1 MAPSFQIVEAK
12 PYHCGQM
19 ARLLRA
25 EQGESVAALGMDAHR
40 ELRDRFRN
48 SSFRK
53 AWLIDGRLAG
63 LGGVEGTLLASQG
76 YLWLAL
82 TKQATRHPV
91 AMVKEARRQLEE
103 ICQFRD
109 KVETLLIG
117 GDDASLR
124 FALAVGFEPAG
135 PRVLRFGINYR
146 YGRRRAAEMIL
157 REPEFRKPYGS
168 GYVIPV
174 AYEPEAA

>member
-1 MAPSFQIVEAK
+1 MTPSFQIVEAK

-82 TKQATRHPV
+82 TRQATRHPV
-91 AMVKEARRQLEE
+91 AMIKEARRQLEE
-103 ICQFRD
+103 ICRHRD
-109 KVETLLIG
+109 RVETLLIG

-124 FALAVGFEPAG
+124 FAVHVGFVPAG
-135 PRVLRFGINYR
+135 MNNWRRVYR
-146 YGRRRAAEMIL
+146 NLGRRML
-157 REPEFRKPYGS
+157 VMTLQTDPDLRKPYNS

-174 AYEPEAA
+174 SYETEAA